1 MIPCYVIIF
10 LTSQKCIL
18 NVSLPNLF
26 MNIFLHSASPSVALQ
41 DGDTPLMRA
50 VRNRHELIVR
60 MLLDKGAKVHAYDKV
75 RWVGTGVCL

>member
-1 MIPCYVIIF
+1 MLCHHFPHFTEMFSEC
-10 LTSQKCIL
+10 LTTKL
-18 NVSLPNLF
+18 VYEH
-26 MNIFLHSASPSVALQ
+26 FLHSASPSVALQ

-75 RWVGTGVCL
+75 RWVGTGVC